1 MFFDDV
7 MAKLV
12 FVSNGGGGAILLV
25 VHDTQWYFGMKLEK
39 NVRHLILSGHP

>member
-1 MFFDDV
+1 

-25 VHDTQWYFGMKLEK
+25 VHDTVVFWYEIRKKCSASYLKRPSIKDVGIF
-39 NVRHLILSGHP
+39 